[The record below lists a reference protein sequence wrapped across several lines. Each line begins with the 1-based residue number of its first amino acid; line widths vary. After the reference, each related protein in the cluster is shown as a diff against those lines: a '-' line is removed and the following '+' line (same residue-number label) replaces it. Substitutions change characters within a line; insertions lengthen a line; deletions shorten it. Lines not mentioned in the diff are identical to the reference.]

1 MNGIATD
8 QASLPLA
15 FSEFANVSREL
26 ETPHTLL
33 EHRITAL
40 TSQLAKVDQELE
52 TGLQEKQRIAQ
63 RFGNLLSAL
72 PGGVIVLDG
81 LGVVQECN
89 PAAERLLGCTLSGKS
104 WRDVAAIAF
113 APAPDDGHDITL
125 ATGYRVNLSTCSLD
139 GEPGQILLLAD
150 VTETRRLQDQA
161 ARLERLTSM
170 GRTVAALA
178 HQVRTPLSAA
188 VLYASGLEAGA
199 FRDKILARLGDLERL
214 VDDMLSYAKQGEFTL
229 QPIAISELL
238 KTLRARQTEARQALL
253 HVSEPDPL
261 TPDQIRANPDA
272 LMSVLQ
278 NLLDNAWQADPQ
290 ANVVLSIEPQ
300 DDGAVGIVCQDS
312 GPGIPAQMRER
323 IFDPF
328 VTTRTSGTGLG
339 LAIVRAV
346 VEAHNGEVAI
356 RPGGSGA
363 TFLLRLPALMD
374 RQAQSEEM

>member
-1 MNGIATD
+1 
-8 QASLPLA
+8 
-15 FSEFANVSREL
+15 
-26 ETPHTLL
+26 
-33 EHRITAL
+33 
-40 TSQLAKVDQELE
+40 
-52 TGLQEKQRIAQ
+52 
-63 RFGNLLSAL
+63 
-72 PGGVIVLDG
+72 
-81 LGVVQECN
+81 
-89 PAAERLLGCTLSGKS
+89 
-104 WRDVAAIAF
+104 
-113 APAPDDGHDITL
+113 
-125 ATGYRVNLSTCSLD
+125 
-139 GEPGQILLLAD
+139 
-150 VTETRRLQDQA
+150 
-161 ARLERLTSM
+161 
-170 GRTVAALA
+170 
-178 HQVRTPLSAA
+178 A

-229 QPIAISELL
+229 QPIAVSELL